1 MTLGRISST
10 NNEYQVQLTLAFQ
23 KTCAQEEDFP
33 NPLWPHSEVKVFNSL
48 YLEIFKIENIII
60 L

>member
-10 NNEYQVQLTLAFQ
+10 INEYQVQLTLAFQ

-33 NPLWPHSEVKVFNSL
+33 NPLWPHSEVNVFNSL
-48 YLEIFKIENIII
+48 
-60 L
+60 